1 MQLPIATVNID
12 SNQAHEAMVASKA
25 KTIEQLIKLG
35 IPDTPENRFDIDSLL
50 TIFKGNVE
58 LHRMALDYDIMQTT
72 LNTYGK

>member
-1 MQLPIATVNID
+1 MQVPIATIEID
-12 SNQAHEAMVASKA
+12 SAKRHETMVASKA

-58 LHRMALDYDIMQTT
+58 LHQMAKDYDLMQYSF
-72 LNTYGK
+72 NSFGK